1 MHARYYS
8 YLVSGVILGLL
19 LLEGCQA
26 WEWTVFEYF
35 NRSNQIL
42 YVSVLGIT
50 PDPSPGVLVPNDD
63 NETTPVKASNFGAP
77 VIFNDVITIV
87 WSTNSGLT
95 KKEIKF
101 KRSDLGVPAKV
112 SGGKITAV
120 YTLAGDWEVKYSR

>member
-35 NRSNQIL
+35 NRSNQKL
-42 YVSVLGIT
+42 YVRILGVS

-63 NETTPVKASNFGAP
+63 NETTPAAASHFGDS
-77 VIFNDVITIV
+77 VVFNDVITIE
-87 WSTNSGLT
+87 WSTKGGLT
-95 KKEIKF
+95 KKEVKF
-101 KRSDLGVPAKV
+101 KRSDLGIPAKV